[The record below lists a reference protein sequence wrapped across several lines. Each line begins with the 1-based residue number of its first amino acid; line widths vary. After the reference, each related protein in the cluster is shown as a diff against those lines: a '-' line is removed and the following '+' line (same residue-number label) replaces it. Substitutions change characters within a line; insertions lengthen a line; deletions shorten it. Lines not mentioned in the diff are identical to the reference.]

1 MLRLYFWTVYYSS
14 KENGKEST
22 NNKER
27 FPRQQKKNKLPLK
40 YIHINNDFLLSSSP
54 HIQTYVQK
62 GKKRGYDIESQTF
75 LYNNFS
81 IILSYNRLLC
91 YFMEDKGNL
100 L

>member
-1 MLRLYFWTVYYSS
+1 MIFYYQAGPIY
-14 KENGKEST
+14 KHMY
-22 NNKER
+22 R
-27 FPRQQKKNKLPLK
+27 
-40 YIHINNDFLLSSSP
+40 
-54 HIQTYVQK
+54 K